1 MKIITLM
8 ENTACRSDLAADHG
22 LSLYIETAKHKILF
36 DMGPDNAYID
46 YAEKLGVDLK
56 EVDIAILSHGHYD
69 HGGGLPRFRLINDKA
84 KIYLH
89 RAAFKDYYV
98 KEEDG
103 EQEYIGLDQSM
114 SQKGFQF
121 TGEDLVIDEELSL
134 FAEVEDRTGALAASA
149 KLFTSTFDGLI
160 PDRFAH
166 EQNLLIRS
174 EGKTVLIAGC
184 AHCGIVNILN
194 EAKSRLGQRPD
205 VTFGGFHLFQ
215 LEEGDPAADTLIEMI
230 GTALLAGETVYY
242 TGHCTGD
249 YAYEKLNSIL
259 GGRLHRVMG
268 GTELEL

>member
-46 YAEKLGVDLK
+46 NAEKLGVDLK

-121 TGEDLVIDEELSL
+121 TGEELVIDEELSL

-174 EGKTVLIAGC
+174 GGKTVLIAGC

-215 LEEGDPAADTLIEMI
+215 LKEGDEASEKLIDMT
-230 GTALLAGETVYY
+230 GKALLAGDTVYH

-249 YAYEKLNSIL
+249 NAYDRLKTIL
-259 GGRLHRVMG
+259 GDRLQRMSGGRVV
-268 GTELEL
+268 EI